1 MKKIIE
7 FVKFSFVGG
16 IMTILNLV
24 LFTLMVE
31 FLKINY
37 LVSNVL
43 SYIIAITLSY
53 FLNYIFTFKMQ
64 NISRKEHIKR
74 IINYFIMKL
83 SLLALDSICLYL
95 LVDIFNLNVY
105 LSKIGLTITF
115 LIISYPLSKLI
126 IGKRANNEELS

>member
-64 NISRKEHIKR
+64 NITCFR
-74 IINYFIMKL
+74 
-83 SLLALDSICLYL
+83 
-95 LVDIFNLNVY
+95 
-105 LSKIGLTITF
+105 
-115 LIISYPLSKLI
+115 
-126 IGKRANNEELS
+126 